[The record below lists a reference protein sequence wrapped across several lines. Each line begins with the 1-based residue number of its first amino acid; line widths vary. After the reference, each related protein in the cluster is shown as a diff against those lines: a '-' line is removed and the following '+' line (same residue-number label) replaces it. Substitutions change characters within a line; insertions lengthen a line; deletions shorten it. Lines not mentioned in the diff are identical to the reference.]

1 MQTLIFVYSISR
13 NITLSNSYALIE
25 YADLNN
31 NNALYS
37 KLLQSYKLHTIF
49 IMNNLGRTTEYSQ
62 QLMHLPVINKRI
74 TSINNKNQEIRLD

>member
-1 MQTLIFVYSISR
+1 MTGFFMQTLIFVYSISR

-49 IMNNLGRTTEYSQ
+49 IMTNLGRTT
-62 QLMHLPVINKRI
+62 
-74 TSINNKNQEIRLD
+74 

>member
-74 TSINNKNQEIRLD
+74 TSINNKNQEIR

>member
-1 MQTLIFVYSISR
+1 MTGFFMQTLIFVYSISR

-31 NNALYS
+31 NALYS

-49 IMNNLGRTTEYSQ
+49 IMTNLGRTT
-62 QLMHLPVINKRI
+62 
-74 TSINNKNQEIRLD
+74 